1 MIVVC
6 NFPRNPWGTWRAVAG
21 SAKSV
26 AEAGCCVSS
35 VVLTSSTSIKY
46 NMFVMGLVWARS
58 GVIRFCEQPKE
69 TKASRRAWSFFKFK
83 YLWGTYDETEPTPEL
98 YLLGKHKNSFQLEG
112 IDPQSCICWG
122 NTSIPLRGIDP
133 QSCVSVSCVTN
144 FYVAQELN
152 HTRGGSGGG
161 VDPRICHPAL
171 MQTDWVCS
179 RLWLWIFTDDKWS
192 EK

>member
-1 MIVVC
+1 MKGSCRQRKIGGRGRVLRLQC
-6 NFPRNPWGTWRAVAG
+6 GTDIINKHKVQYVRDG
-21 SAKSV
+21 F
-26 AEAGCCVSS
+26 G
-35 VVLTSSTSIKY
+35 LST
-46 NMFVMGLVWARS
+46 S

-98 YLLGKHKNSFQLEG
+98 YLLGKHKNSFHLEG

-144 FYVAQELN
+144 CYVAQELN